1 MKFGE
6 IEKVMKNKLKKI
18 LCQQSVSK
26 NPVALNTL
34 LTNSLERKRKDMRL
48 DVDDDSEEWEEE
60 EDEHE
65 PLQESQEFKW
75 KENKNNEITSEKD
88 IIAQQFLEQMA
99 EELDFVIKNKNVQKD
114 ELGKIKE
121 NYNKQHPTEKKEK
134 VKQVFNPLPPPPIP
148 QNKVIPEINV
158 VSKNN

>member
-65 PLQESQEFKW
+65 PLQES
-75 KENKNNEITSEKD
+75 
-88 IIAQQFLEQMA
+88 
-99 EELDFVIKNKNVQKD
+99 
-114 ELGKIKE
+114 
-121 NYNKQHPTEKKEK
+121 
-134 VKQVFNPLPPPPIP
+134 
-148 QNKVIPEINV
+148 
-158 VSKNN
+158 